1 MTESILCLKY
11 YRNIVIVMTKG
22 KTKKM
27 KTTEIYFFLLAPTP
41 QLFLRQKV
49 LKIFFIDTWVSGQ
62 RVGKLTVWYEGKS
75 KREGGCNNSPLLR
88 ERVNMYVKSALKFVV
103 NIIFVTTV
111 RVNINFCCYYY
122 HLSLLLLLFT
132 LLSLKFGRV

>member
-1 MTESILCLKY
+1 
-11 YRNIVIVMTKG
+11 
-22 KTKKM
+22 M

>member
-1 MTESILCLKY
+1 
-11 YRNIVIVMTKG
+11 MTKG

-27 KTTEIYFFLLAPTP
+27 KTMEIYLFLLAPTP

-88 ERVNMYVKSALKFVV
+88 ERVNMYVKSALKILKFVIIIV
-103 NIIFVTTV
+103 SIIF
-111 RVNINFCCYYY
+111 VNINFCCYYY